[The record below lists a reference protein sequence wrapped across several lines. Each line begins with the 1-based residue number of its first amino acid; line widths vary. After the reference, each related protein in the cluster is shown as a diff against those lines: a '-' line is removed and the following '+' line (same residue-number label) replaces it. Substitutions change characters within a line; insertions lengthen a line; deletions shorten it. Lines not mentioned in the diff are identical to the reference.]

1 MNTISVAYCAYTRKV
16 THQSI
21 AVVKEHFRKYEDDA
35 GKTYSVQEFVDT
47 DEWVSIGQ

>member
-21 AVVKEHFRKYEDDA
+21 AVLKEHFWKYEDDA
-35 GKTYSVQEFVDT
+35 YSIQEFVDT